1 MNVCDWVGFR
11 NYENLF
17 KDSEFINALVNT
29 ILLLASIPIGITLG
43 LLLAIYLKKLAHGS
57 VILSLIYYLPAVTSA
72 VAINVVWRYIF
83 NGEYGI
89 TDACLGMPSVVCRKG
104 VINMI
109 ELSLDEEEKNKLI
122 ESANTLKKVYA
133 SINDVIA
140 DLNDDVIAKLN
151 DQLEQINSLI
161 DQLKQINDLGQS
173 VTDIENAI
181 YDYLYKGQDIAL
193 KFINNANK
201 LLQPVMLVKTSDSF
215 LIPSTSVSAPTK
227 FNAAGAAAGIS
238 LYPTSYTAEILA
250 PAYMKLVG
258 VTNVYKNGK
267 SAQGG
272 DADCEAVLKAVN
284 SASEGFASA
293 KYGFELKDA
302 KLMGAKAGY
311 TYEVVYTAVDYSG
324 KVVVKK
330 YYIELV

>member
-1 MNVCDWVGFR
+1 
-11 NYENLF
+11 
-17 KDSEFINALVNT
+17 
-29 ILLLASIPIGITLG
+29 
-43 LLLAIYLKKLAHGS
+43 
-57 VILSLIYYLPAVTSA
+57 
-72 VAINVVWRYIF
+72 
-83 NGEYGI
+83 
-89 TDACLGMPSVVCRKG
+89 
-104 VINMI
+104 
-109 ELSLDEEEKNKLI
+109 
-122 ESANTLKKVYA
+122 
-133 SINDVIA
+133 
-140 DLNDDVIAKLN
+140 
-151 DQLEQINSLI
+151 
-161 DQLKQINDLGQS
+161 
-173 VTDIENAI
+173 
-181 YDYLYKGQDIAL
+181 
-193 KFINNANK
+193 
-201 LLQPVMLVKTSDSF
+201 MLVKTSDSF

-258 VTNVYKNGK
+258 VTNVYKDGK

-272 DADCEAVLKAVN
+272 DDECEKALKAVN

-302 KLMGAKAGY
+302 KLMGAEVGY